1 MGLEPTHPKAY
12 APQAYVS
19 TIPPPGQNFE
29 KQSADL
35 SENFWGQ
42 IFIENFVV
50 HPVGFEPTTNG
61 FEDRY
66 SSNWAMDACI
76 PTLEMPADY
85 SKRCGKCKFISRN
98 LPNVPSS
105 RSYVEIINMSQPL
118 YLLDEKYGQQSEEK

>member
-12 APQAYVS
+12 APQTYVS
-19 TIPPPGQNFE
+19 TIPPPGQNNWNQRNDF
-29 KQSADL
+29 
-35 SENFWGQ
+35 SENLWGQ

-76 PTLEMPADY
+76 PTLEMLADY
-85 SKRCGKCKFISRN
+85 RERPKECK
-98 LPNVPSS
+98 
-105 RSYVEIINMSQPL
+105 
-118 YLLDEKYGQQSEEK
+118 